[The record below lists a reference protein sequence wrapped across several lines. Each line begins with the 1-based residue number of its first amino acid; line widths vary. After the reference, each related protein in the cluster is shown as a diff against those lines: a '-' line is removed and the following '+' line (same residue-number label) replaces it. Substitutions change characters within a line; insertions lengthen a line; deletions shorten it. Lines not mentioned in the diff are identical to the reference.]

1 MEKSNI
7 AKMTKLISVKEIK
20 TRDIILIL
28 CEKVIFLYL
37 MCLILLVIKHI
48 FSHLSETL
56 TFATLSIFLYQR
68 EKYIH
73 EQWFQI
79 KR

>member
-1 MEKSNI
+1 
-7 AKMTKLISVKEIK
+7 
-20 TRDIILIL
+20 
-28 CEKVIFLYL
+28 

-79 KR
+79 IKDNYFENKHIINRIPAKRRNDKISGVAKA

>member
-1 MEKSNI
+1 
-7 AKMTKLISVKEIK
+7 
-20 TRDIILIL
+20 
-28 CEKVIFLYL
+28 

-68 EKYIH
+68 ENIYTNNGFKLKDNYFENKHI
-73 EQWFQI
+73 I
-79 KR
+79 KRIPAKRRNDKISGVAKA